1 MWNPFRRKEGQVKI
15 YSSLLS
21 TAGLDT
27 DVQLCPR
34 TLRRARQQNMEI
46 KPKTVLSYY
55 AVFSCISLIA
65 SDIAKMPPRLMKQ
78 DTNGVRRKLKPER

>member
-1 MWNPFRRKEGQVKI
+1 MWNPFRRKRGK
-15 YSSLLS
+15 SKS
-21 TAGLDT
+21 TAACC
-27 DVQLCPR
+27 QPR
-34 TLRRARQQNMEI
+34 GWTPMFSYVHEPYAGARQQNMEI

>member
-34 TLRRARQQNMEI
+34 TLRRGGSRI
-46 KPKTVLSYY
+46 WKLSPKR
-55 AVFSCISLIA
+55 FSPIMLCFPAYL
-65 SDIAKMPPRLMKQ
+65 
-78 DTNGVRRKLKPER
+78 

>member
-1 MWNPFRRKEGQVKI
+1 MFSYVHEP
-15 YSSLLS
+15 Y
-21 TAGLDT
+21 AG
-27 DVQLCPR
+27 
-34 TLRRARQQNMEI
+34 ARQQNMEI

-78 DTNGVRRKLKPER
+78 DTNGVRREIKTGKIASLYSGQMPFRTASSSLSTG